1 MPTIQP
7 VPAVTF
13 DTTQGSDVSDRIAPP
28 YDVLDHASKGRLVAQ
43 SANNISVIDLPHL
56 PAKTVGPDKA
66 YTGAGQTYRDWLD
79 QGVMRRRDT
88 PAFFVYQQTYT
99 VGEKTFKRR
108 GLIGNVKVQPFGPSP
123 DGHGGIHPHEQ
134 TFSAAKEDRLK
145 LMRATRAQLSPI
157 FGLYSDPDKSIGDL
171 LAAVIESDDPTL
183 TGTTADDGVLHETWE
198 VDDDERVAVFQQA
211 LLDKDLFIADGHHRY
226 NTALNYY
233 NERKAAGK
241 EACNTSGKTP
251 SGGGGAAY
259 CLFVMI
265 AMQDPGMIVLP
276 THRVLGNMPNFT
288 LDKFKEA
295 AAGQLNLAPVEGT
308 DPALLEQALADSDHP
323 HAIGLYDPAAP
334 DAPLYLATPIDPDPL
349 KVTHQDH
356 SDAWRQLDVAIVQH
370 LIVEQLCIPTFC
382 PPTSAADAIT
392 WKFPH
397 EIAQLKQ
404 LADSDDY
411 QLGLV
416 LRATPLDAVRQVSEA
431 GELMPQKSTFFYPKL
446 ATGLVVNPLD

>member
-1 MPTIQP
+1 MPVIQP

-13 DTTQGSDVSDRIAPP
+13 NTTAGNDISDRIAPP
-28 YDVLDHASKGRLVAQ
+28 YDVLDHASKGRLVAA

-56 PAKTVGPDKA
+56 PAKTIGPDEA
-66 YTGAGQTYRDWLD
+66 YVGAGETYRDWLSS
-79 QGVMRRRDT
+79 GVMQRRDQ

-99 VGEKTFKRR
+99 VGDQTFKRR

-123 DGHGGIHPHEQ
+123 DGKGGIHPHEQ

-145 LMRATRAQLSPI
+145 LMRATQAQLSPI
-157 FGLYSDPDKSIGDL
+157 FGLYSDPDQSIGDL
-171 LAAVIESDDPTL
+171 LGKVIEAGDPTF
-183 TGTTADDGVLHETWE
+183 TGKTADDGVLHEAWAVE
-198 VDDDERVAVFQQA
+198 DDAGVSAFQQA
-211 LLDKDLFIADGHHRY
+211 LQTKDLFIADGHHRY
-226 NTALNYY
+226 NTALNHY
-233 NERKAAGK
+233 NELKAAGK
-241 EACNTSGKTP
+241 DLDNTS
-251 SGGGGAAY
+251 GGAAY

-276 THRVLGNMPNFT
+276 THRVLGNLPTFSMAK
-288 LDKFKEA
+288 LKEA
-295 AAGQLNLAPVEGT
+295 AQGKLNITPVPGT
-308 DPALLEQALADSDHP
+308 DPALLEQALEDSDHP
-323 HAIGLYDPAAP
+323 HAIGLYDPATP
-334 DAPLYLATPIDPDPL
+334 DAPLYLATTVDSDPL
-349 KVTHQDH
+349 KATHADH

-370 LIVEQLCIPTFC
+370 LIVEQLCVPAFC
-382 PPTSAADAIT
+382 PPGEVNT

-416 LRATPLDAVRQVSEA
+416 LRATPLDSVRQVSEA